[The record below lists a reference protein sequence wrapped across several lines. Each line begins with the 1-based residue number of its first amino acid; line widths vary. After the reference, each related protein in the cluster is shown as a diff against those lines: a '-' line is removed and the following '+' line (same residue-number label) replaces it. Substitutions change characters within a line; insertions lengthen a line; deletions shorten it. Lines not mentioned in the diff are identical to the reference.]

1 VNFDKKIVSTVI
13 KTFIVTVLLTVV
25 LALWLFS
32 KYGYTFE
39 KLGKVLSVIEES
51 YVGEYDL
58 EKCEEGAING
68 LLEALGDNY
77 AVYYNEENA
86 QETMQL
92 IEGYYVGVG
101 IEVFANIDKG
111 YIEVVSAF
119 EDSPAYRAGIK
130 GGDLIK
136 SIDGIEYDIS
146 QMAEAISYMKGANIE
161 GSPDKEIEIGIIR
174 NGEEITVKLKRE
186 KIDMYKVT
194 QKIDD
199 DICYIRYS
207 GFTADSLKCMEKMI
221 ENLNSNIRG
230 LVIDIRDN
238 PGGEFGSAIDMCDM
252 FMDEGLIMYTV
263 DKNGKKVEYFAKEGS
278 FDIPVAVLVN
288 GYSASASEIF
298 AGSMQANGRA
308 VIVGEKTYGK
318 GVAQTVKY
326 LNPFDKSEGALKLTT
341 CKNYTPDGRW
351 INECII
357 PDVVVE
363 NTDIEEDITK
373 DPVFIEAVKSLKKD
387 K

>member
-1 VNFDKKIVSTVI
+1 MNTNRRIVLAVI
-13 KTFIVTVLLTVV
+13 TTFIVTVLLIAVS
-25 LALWLFS
+25 ALWLFS
-32 KYGYTFE
+32 EYGYTFE
-39 KLGKVLSVIEES
+39 KLNKVLSVIEES

-58 EKCEEGAING
+58 KKCEEGAING

-77 AVYYNEENA
+77 AVYYDEENA
-86 QETMQL
+86 QETMQF

-119 EDSPAYRAGIK
+119 EDSPADRAGIK

-136 SIDGIEYDIS
+136 SIDGIEYNIS
-146 QMAEAISYMKGANIE
+146 QMADAILHMKGANVKD
-161 GSPDKEIEIGIIR
+161 SLDKEIEIGLIR
-174 NGEEITVKLKRE
+174 NGKEISVTVKRE

-194 QKIDD
+194 PKIVD

-207 GFTADSLKCMEKMI
+207 GFTADSLKHMKEIIK
-221 ENLNSNIRG
+221 NLDDSISG
-230 LVIDIRDN
+230 LVIDIRNN

-252 FMDEGLIMYTV
+252 FMDDGLIMYTL
-263 DKNGKKVEYFAKEGS
+263 DKNEKKTEFFAEKGS

-288 GYSASASEIF
+288 GFSASASEIF
-298 AGSMQANGRA
+298 AGSMQANGRGI
-308 VIVGEKTYGK
+308 IVGEKTYGK
-318 GVAQTVKY
+318 GVSQTVRY
-326 LNPFDKSEGALKLTT
+326 LNPYDKSEGALKLTT

-351 INECII
+351 INDCII

-363 NTDIEEDITK
+363 NSDIAEDIAK